1 MFGHKEVAALLIDG
15 GAELNAIG
23 NDGETS
29 LDVAETAYVRDTTEV
44 KAAKKETADPLR
56 RHGGKTRAELK
67 AEGKWNTYYS
77 QQS

>member
-29 LDVAETAYVRDTTEV
+29 LDVAETAYERDTTEV
-44 KAAKKETADPLR
+44 KAAKKVTADLLR

-67 AEGKWNTYYS
+67 AEGK
-77 QQS
+77 